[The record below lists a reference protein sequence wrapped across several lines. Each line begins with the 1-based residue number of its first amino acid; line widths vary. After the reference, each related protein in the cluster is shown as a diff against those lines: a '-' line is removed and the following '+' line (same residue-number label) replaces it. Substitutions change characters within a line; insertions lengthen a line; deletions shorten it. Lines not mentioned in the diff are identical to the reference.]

1 MAASKP
7 PSEKSAAR
15 KVSASNGSASAGS
28 VPKRSAPKRS
38 AANRMPG
45 HDAIAKRAHEIY
57 EAEGGGDPDS
67 HWLQAEREF
76 AEKK

>member
-7 PSEKSAAR
+7 PSDKPAAR
-15 KVSASNGSASAGS
+15 KVSASNGSASAGR
-28 VPKRSAPKRS
+28 VPKRS
-38 AANRMPG
+38 AANRKPG

-57 EAEGGGDPDS
+57 EVEGGGHPDS
-67 HWLQAEREF
+67 HWLQAEREL

>member
-7 PSEKSAAR
+7 PSDKPAAR

-28 VPKRSAPKRS
+28 VPKRSA
-38 AANRMPG
+38 ANRKPG
-45 HDAIAKRAHEIY
+45 HDVIAKRAHEIY
-57 EAEGGGDPDS
+57 EAGGGGDPDF
-67 HWLQAEREF
+67 HWLQAEREL

>member
-7 PSEKSAAR
+7 PSDKPAVR
-15 KVSASNGSASAGS
+15 KVSASAGS

-38 AANRMPG
+38 AANG